1 MNAYTLSF
9 LVRGHFYE
17 CLNCH
22 LYLEDRL
29 FNNYM
34 TEAYEEGR
42 TVARCTICGKV
53 SRTKSNLRNRE
64 NMLSTNLKTQPTK
77 SLKLSYFLIS
87 VADPILFSYWL
98 QNLNSKIKLI
108 KSNFSHFSFIYIL
121 KKHIFRYNKQ
131 HMCVNSTIRKEIVFF
146 FK

>member
-9 LVRGHFYE
+9 LVRGHIYE
-17 CLNCH
+17 CLNCP

-64 NMLSTNLKTQPTK
+64 NMLSTKLKT
-77 SLKLSYFLIS
+77 
-87 VADPILFSYWL
+87 
-98 QNLNSKIKLI
+98 
-108 KSNFSHFSFIYIL
+108 
-121 KKHIFRYNKQ
+121 
-131 HMCVNSTIRKEIVFF
+131 
-146 FK
+146 